1 MACTRCGQK
10 ATIRPAGSRAGSNP
24 TTANGKSSS
33 STSKPGNPYSVI
45 TGLKYVPK

>member
-24 TTANGKSSS
+24 TTANNNNVGKNG
-33 STSKPGNPYSVI
+33 KPGNPYSVI